1 MKLLKI
7 ILLNISNYGI
17 IEYGKM
23 AIFETLYLF
32 NSRYR
37 EHFFHDESATN
48 SYEEIDLKNQSL
60 IFDGSYN
67 PTPIYHLKLIEK
79 VLKKKNLSNFTFI
92 DFGSG
97 AGRVTFFFRKMFE
110 KIIGIDFNERYK
122 KFYKDQIFLIKD
134 IRNIKSLDDLSILEN
149 DENFVLFFY
158 RPIEDESLFKII
170 ELFKNKKS
178 YIITLNVK
186 KNNSSKL
193 YVLYEKYFA
202 DKNRNIIIYSNFLI

>member
-7 ILLNISNYGI
+7 ILLNIGNYGI
-17 IEYGKM
+17 IEYFKM
-23 AIFETLYLF
+23 FIYESFYLF
-32 NSRYR
+32 NSKYR
-37 EHFFHDESATN
+37 KHFFHDESSTN
-48 SYEEIDLKNQSL
+48 TYEEIDLKNQSL

-79 VLKKKNLSNFTFI
+79 VLKKKNLYNYTFI

-97 AGRVTFFFRKMFE
+97 AGRVTFFFRKMFK
-110 KIIGIDFNERYK
+110 KIIAIDFNEKYK
-122 KFYKDQIFLIKD
+122 KFYKNQIFLIKD
-134 IRNIKSLDDLSILEN
+134 IRNIKSLQDLFTIEN

-158 RPIEDESLFKII
+158 RPIEDDSIFKII

-178 YIITLNVK
+178 FIITLNVK

-193 YVLYEKYFA
+193 CVIYEKYFA
-202 DKNRNIIIYSNFLI
+202 DKNRNIIIYSNF

>member
-1 MKLLKI
+1 MKLFKI
-7 ILLNISNYGI
+7 ILLNIGNYGI
-17 IEYGKM
+17 IEYFKM
-23 AIFETLYLF
+23 FIYESFYLF
-32 NSRYR
+32 NSKYR
-37 EHFFHDESATN
+37 KHFFHDESSTN
-48 SYEEIDLKNQSL
+48 TYEEIDLKNQSL

-79 VLKKKNLSNFTFI
+79 VLKKKNLYNYTFI

-97 AGRVTFFFRKMFE
+97 AGRVTFFFRKMFK
-110 KIIGIDFNERYK
+110 KIIAIDFNEKYE

-134 IRNIKSLDDLSILEN
+134 IRNIKSLENLSIIEN

-158 RPIEDESLFKII
+158 RPIEDDSVFKII

-178 YIITLNVK
+178 FIITLNVK

-193 YVLYEKYFA
+193 CVIYEKYFA
-202 DKNRNIIIYSNFLI
+202 DKNRNIIIYSNF

>member
-17 IEYGKM
+17 IEYFKM
-23 AIFETLYLF
+23 FIHEIFYLF
-32 NSRYR
+32 NSKYR
-37 EHFFHDESATN
+37 KHFFHDESATN
-48 SYEEIDLKNQSL
+48 TYEEIDLKNQSL

-79 VLKKKNLSNFTFI
+79 VLKKKNLYNYTFI

-97 AGRVTFFFRKMFE
+97 AGRVTFFFRKMFK
-110 KIIGIDFNERYK
+110 KIIPIDFNEKYK
-122 KFYKDQIFLIKD
+122 KFYKDQNFLIKD
-134 IRNIKSLDDLSILEN
+134 IRNIKSLEDLSIIEN

-158 RPIEDESLFKII
+158 RPIEDDSVFKII

-178 YIITLNVK
+178 FVITLNVK
-186 KNNSSKL
+186 KNNLSKL
-193 YVLYEKYFA
+193 SIIYEKYFV
-202 DKNRNIIIYSNFLI
+202 DKNRNIIIYSNF

>member
-7 ILLNISNYGI
+7 ILLNIGSYGI
-17 IEYGKM
+17 IEYFKM
-23 AIFETLYLF
+23 FIYESFYLF
-32 NSRYR
+32 NSKYR
-37 EHFFHDESATN
+37 KHFFHDESSTN
-48 SYEEIDLKNQSL
+48 TYEEIDLKNQSL

-79 VLKKKNLSNFTFI
+79 VLKKKNIYNYTFI

-97 AGRVTFFFRKMFE
+97 AGRVTFFFRKMFK
-110 KIIGIDFNERYK
+110 KIIAIDFNEKYK

-134 IRNIKSLDDLSILEN
+134 IRKIKSLEDLSIIEN
-149 DENFVLFFY
+149 NENFVLFFY
-158 RPIEDESLFKII
+158 RPIEDDSVFKII

-178 YIITLNVK
+178 FIITLNVK

-193 YVLYEKYFA
+193 CVIYEKYFS
-202 DKNRNIIIYSNFLI
+202 DKNRNIIIYSNF

>member
-1 MKLLKI
+1 
-7 ILLNISNYGI
+7 
-17 IEYGKM
+17 
-23 AIFETLYLF
+23 
-32 NSRYR
+32 
-37 EHFFHDESATN
+37 
-48 SYEEIDLKNQSL
+48 
-60 IFDGSYN
+60 
-67 PTPIYHLKLIEK
+67 
-79 VLKKKNLSNFTFI
+79 
-92 DFGSG
+92 
-97 AGRVTFFFRKMFE
+97 MFE

-134 IRNIKSLDDLSILEN
+134 IRNIKSLDDLSILDN

>member
-17 IEYGKM
+17 IEYFKM
-23 AIFETLYLF
+23 FIHEIFYLF
-32 NSRYR
+32 NSKYR
-37 EHFFHDESATN
+37 KHFFHDESATN
-48 SYEEIDLKNQSL
+48 TYEEIDLKNQSL

-79 VLKKKNLSNFTFI
+79 VLKKKNLYNYTFI

-97 AGRVTFFFRKMFE
+97 AGRVTFFFRKMFK
-110 KIIGIDFNERYK
+110 KIIPIDFNEKYK
-122 KFYKDQIFLIKD
+122 KFYKDQNFLIKD
-134 IRNIKSLDDLSILEN
+134 IKNIKSLEDLSIIEN

-158 RPIEDESLFKII
+158 RPIEDDSVFKII

-178 YIITLNVK
+178 FVITLNVK
-186 KNNSSKL
+186 KNNLSKL
-193 YVLYEKYFA
+193 SIIYEKYFF
-202 DKNRNIIIYSNFLI
+202 DKNRNIIIYSNF

>member
-1 MKLLKI
+1 MKLFKI
-7 ILLNISNYGI
+7 ILLNIGNYGI
-17 IEYGKM
+17 IEYFKM
-23 AIFETLYLF
+23 FIYESFYLF
-32 NSRYR
+32 NSKYR
-37 EHFFHDESATN
+37 KHFFHDESSTN
-48 SYEEIDLKNQSL
+48 TYEEIDLKNQSL

-79 VLKKKNLSNFTFI
+79 VLKKKNLYNYTFI

-97 AGRVTFFFRKMFE
+97 AGRVTFFFRKMFK
-110 KIIGIDFNERYK
+110 KIVAIDFNEKYK

-134 IRNIKSLDDLSILEN
+134 IRNIKSLENLSIIEN

-158 RPIEDESLFKII
+158 RPIEDDSVFKII

-178 YIITLNVK
+178 FIITLNVK

-193 YVLYEKYFA
+193 CVIYEKYFA
-202 DKNRNIIIYSNFLI
+202 DKNRNIIIYSNF